1 MTCVA
6 VAGVQGDYYNNT
18 GEPCSDQRQ
27 QRRVGGD
34 ILKAYFLGLMIN
46 GCNSKKTKGKRL

>member
-18 GEPCSDQRQ
+18 GELCSDQRQ

-46 GCNSKKTKGKRL
+46 GCNSEKTKGKRL